1 MIFVEREKLCFLG
14 REEIKKFP
22 SFRIQMMQV
31 TEIQLIT
38 ATAKRRLPSE
48 NIQSSS
54 RTRQSLRRSRIFVD
68 DSFSFHLFRKVIV
81 IAAALVKVYDFQLT
95 SRQCA
100 QGSTDNDVIVQTIT
114 SKHGSLVTKTRG
126 K

>member
-54 RTRQSLRRSRIFVD
+54 RTRQSLRRSRILLMTHFPFICSEKSLLLRLLWSRCMISSLQVA
-68 DSFSFHLFRKVIV
+68 S
-81 IAAALVKVYDFQLT
+81 ALKG
-95 SRQCA
+95 RR
-100 QGSTDNDVIVQTIT
+100 IMM
-114 SKHGSLVTKTRG
+114 
-126 K
+126 